1 MMIRSGEKLGEE
13 KLSLGCPSRIQE
25 RQCGRRK
32 KGFERWMKV
41 ERCSGVSWESTWR
54 KPTDNHIPAGSK
66 QARQETN
73 I

>member
-41 ERCSGVSWESTWR
+41 EVLWCILGI
-54 KPTDNHIPAGSK
+54 DLA
-66 QARQETN
+66 
-73 I
+73 